1 MIRRALSALVARR
14 LKDYPCVAILGPRQS
29 GKTTLARTF
38 SRAYYDLEQ
47 SEDQLRLDLSWD
59 AVTAARELLILD
71 EAQNMPAIFPR
82 IRHAVDAD
90 RKRNGRF
97 LILGSIAP
105 ALMRNVSESLAGRL
119 AICELS
125 PFFLKEFK
133 KSLHEDDLWLR
144 GGFPDGG
151 ILQKRNFPGWQ
162 NDYLTLL
169 AQRDLPAWGLAAK
182 PQTTLKFFKM
192 LAACHGQIWN
202 AFFFGS
208 SMGLSYHTVN
218 QYLD

>member
-125 PFFLKEFK
+125 PILLREMPR
-133 KSLHEDDLWLR
+133 SHSMDSLWLR

-151 ILQKRNFPGWQ
+151 VLKPRHFPHWQK
-162 NDYLTLL
+162 DYLTLL
-169 AQRDLPAWGLAAK
+169 AQRDLPNWGLHAPA
-182 PQTTLKFFKM
+182 QTTTRLFKM
-192 LAACHGQIWN
+192 LAACHGQLWN
-202 AFFFGS
+202 ASAVGAS
-208 SMGLSYHTVN
+208 LGLNYHRVN
-218 QYLD
+218 N